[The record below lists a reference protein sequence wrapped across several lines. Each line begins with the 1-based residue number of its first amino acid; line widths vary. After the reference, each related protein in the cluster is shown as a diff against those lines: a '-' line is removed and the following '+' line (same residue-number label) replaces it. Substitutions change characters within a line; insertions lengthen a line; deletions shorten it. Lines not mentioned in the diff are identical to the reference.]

1 MNENTFFLC
10 TKIII
15 KIKTRYKKKS
25 AKKFY
30 GGGAIFRWVIS
41 WVQFSGG
48 QFSWGDFPGDIFP
61 RGIFPRAWT
70 ISHPEVFLKI
80 LQSSQENVRAAG
92 VCKMEDCN
100 FIKKRLQYRSFSVN
114 FAKFSR
120 TSQKSFRTTASGND
134 PGETLA
140 FWGNS
145 LQIVSFLTR
154 CKHYIIF
161 RHV

>member
-1 MNENTFFLC
+1 MGGWGNFSLGNFPECNFL
-10 TKIII
+10 
-15 KIKTRYKKKS
+15 
-25 AKKFY
+25 
-30 GGGAIFRWVIS
+30 GGNFPGVNFL
-41 WVQFSGG
+41 G
-48 QFSWGDFPGDIFP
+48 GDFPGNIFP
-61 RGIFPRAWT
+61 RGIFPRAWKT
-70 ISHPEVFLKI
+70 SHPEVFLKI
-80 LQSSQENVRAAG
+80 PQSSQENARAAG

-100 FIKKRLQYRSFSVN
+100 FIKKRLQYRSFPVN

-120 TSQKSFRTTASGND
+120 TSQKNFRTTASGND